1 MSAKKDSKEKPSE
14 IRYIKLPYIGKFS
27 GIAKNKIM
35 KLVKQFCKSD
45 CEIRIVFTLFSLCLR
60 FSFLLGNIYL
70 DDYMQA
76 MIFTLLILG
85 LHFPPGR
92 FIDRHIKVVL
102 HQLLTFSK
110 F

>member
-76 MIFTLLILG
+76 MIFTLLILVYTFLLGG
-85 LHFPPGR
+85 LL
-92 FIDRHIKVVL
+92 IDILRWFY
-102 HQLLTFSK
+102 TNY
-110 F
+110 